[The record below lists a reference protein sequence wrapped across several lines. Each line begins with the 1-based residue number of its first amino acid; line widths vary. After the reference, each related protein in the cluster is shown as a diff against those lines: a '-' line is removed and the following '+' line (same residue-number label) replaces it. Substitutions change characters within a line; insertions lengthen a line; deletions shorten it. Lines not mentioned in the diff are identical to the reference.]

1 MSSRKNRF
9 AFFKG
14 KIVPIDEARVGV
26 MTAALNYGLGVFE
39 GIRAYWCDRTEELYL
54 FRLREHYER
63 FLRNARVL
71 LMDLPYTADRLCE
84 ITVELLRR
92 EGYETDTYVRPLAY
106 KSSEVIGVK
115 LHNLDCD
122 VTIFAIPFGAY
133 IDTPGGCRLHTSS
146 WRRIDDNA
154 IPARGKFVG
163 AYVNSALAKTEAVS
177 NGYDDALLL
186 NADGHVAE
194 ASAANLFIV
203 RGGALLTPPVTDNIL
218 EGIRRDTFMRLAED
232 RGIPCRERSIDR
244 SEIYHAEEAFLCGT
258 GVGIVPVIE
267 LDGRPI
273 GSGKPGPIAAALA
286 GLYDDVVRGREPRYE
301 EWCLPVYGG

>member
-1 MSSRKNRF
+1 MSSTKNRF

-14 KIVPIDEARVGV
+14 EIVPIEEARIGV

-71 LMDLPYTADRLCE
+71 LMDLPYSADRLSE
-84 ITVELLRR
+84 ITVDLIRR
-92 EGYETDTYVRPLAY
+92 EGYRTDTYIRPLAY

-122 VTIFAIPFGAY
+122 ATIFAIPFGAY
-133 IDTPGGCRLHTSS
+133 IDKPGGCRLRTSS

-163 AYVNSALAKTEAVS
+163 AYVNSALAKTDAVTS
-177 NGYDDALLL
+177 GYDDALLL

-203 RGGALLTPPVTDNIL
+203 REGALLTPPVTDNIL
-218 EGIRRDTFMRLAED
+218 EGIRRMTFMQLAAD

-267 LDGRPI
+267 LDDRPI
-273 GSGKPGPIAAALA
+273 GSGRPGPITVALVA
-286 GLYDDVVRGREPRYE
+286 LYDDVVRGREPRYRD
-301 EWCLPVYGG
+301 WCLPVYGD